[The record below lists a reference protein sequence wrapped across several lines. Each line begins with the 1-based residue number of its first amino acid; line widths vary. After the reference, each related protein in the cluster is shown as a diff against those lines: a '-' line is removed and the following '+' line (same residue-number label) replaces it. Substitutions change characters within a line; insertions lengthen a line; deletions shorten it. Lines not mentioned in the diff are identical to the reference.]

1 MTSPIKQLKSIGQSL
16 WYDNIQRRQL
26 ESGEL
31 ADLITRGEISGMTS
45 NPSIFNQAISKSD
58 DYDSALIPLSWAGWD
73 SESIFW
79 ELAIEDIQAAADLF
93 TPLYNE
99 TNGDDGYVSL
109 EVNPTF
115 ASDSERTLT
124 QVEALWKRVDR
135 ANLMIK
141 IPATKEC
148 IPAIQKAIAAG
159 ININIT
165 LIFSLQRYQEVIE
178 AYLCGLE
185 ERVEN
190 GLPIDRIASVA
201 SFFISRV
208 DTKIDA
214 QLPNDSP
221 VRGKAAIAN
230 AKLAY
235 EVFQKYFDGNRFNKL
250 QERGARIQRPLW
262 ASTSTKN
269 PAYPDT
275 LYVDGL
281 IGPYTVN
288 TVPPQTLDAFRD
300 HGRVE
305 SILTRDLDKARQEI
319 KDIKAF
325 GISMEQV
332 TKELEE
338 EGVKAFIEAYTALL
352 ETITKRRKTAIE
364 MLGSLQ
370 ESVAKQVEN
379 LTTSSIS
386 TRLFD
391 LDASLWTDDPD
402 GDAMIKARMGWLKLP
417 ETSRSLLPGLRNLV
431 EDVSNAGFT
440 HVLLLGM
447 GGSSLAPEVF
457 SMVFGSNGINFA
469 ILDSTDPYQLTSVVQ
484 EFPEGKTLY
493 IISSKSGDTVEV
505 QALFSYFWVREHADG
520 SRFIAITDPGTSLEK
535 LAYENRFRKTIIADP
550 MVGRR
555 YSALSA
561 FGLVPAALLGIDVD
575 RLLKRAEWMKKQCAP
590 ELPPAR
596 NPGFMLG
603 TVIGQ
608 ATLDGRDKLTIIADS
623 PLASFCSWLEQ
634 LIAESS
640 GKQGKGILPV
650 IGEDLGDP
658 LVYDNDRLFV
668 YLRQTGDYDEALSWL
683 HNSGHPVIVIPVKE
697 IYDLGAE
704 FYRWEI
710 AIVIACALLRVNPF
724 NQPDV
729 QDAKNRT
736 NAKILAYSHKYTLD
750 KSNPVWE
757 NDNIKVFS
765 PDLTATGHVINIL
778 DSFLSQ
784 SHKGD
789 YFAINAYLPRN
800 PEIVEVLQKLRTL
813 IKKKTCKA
821 VMVGFGPRFLHST
834 GQIHKGGPNTGLF
847 LQITAEPVVDVDI
860 PNQQMTFGK
869 LEFAQAIGDY
879 EVLKAR
885 SRRILHLHI
894 LKDITSTLTALL
906 EEMLNKP

>member
-1 MTSPIKQLKSIGQSL
+1 MTLPIKQLTSIGQSL

-26 ESGEL
+26 ENGEL
-31 ADLITRGEISGMTS
+31 ADLITRGEIRGMTS

-58 DYDSALIPLSWAGWD
+58 DYDSALIPLAWAGWD
-73 SESIFW
+73 SERIFW

-93 TPLYNE
+93 TPLYNQ
-99 TNGDDGYVSL
+99 TNGEDGYISL

-115 ASDSERTLT
+115 ADDSERTLAQAET
-124 QVEALWKRVDR
+124 LWKRVVR
-135 ANLMIK
+135 PNLMIK

-148 IPAIQKAIAAG
+148 IPAIKQAIASG
-159 ININIT
+159 ININVT
-165 LIFSLQRYQEVIE
+165 LIFSLQRYQEVME

-190 GLPIDRIASVA
+190 GLPVDRIASVA

-221 VRGKAAIAN
+221 LRGKAAIAN

-235 EVFQKYFDGNRFNKL
+235 EFFQKYFVGNRFNKL
-250 QERGARIQRPLW
+250 QEKGARIQRPLW

-300 HGRVE
+300 HGKVE
-305 SILTRDLDKARQEI
+305 SALTRNLDEARQVIEAI
-319 KDIKAF
+319 EAL
-325 GISMEQV
+325 GISMEQA

-338 EGVKAFIEAYTALL
+338 EGVKAFVEAFTTLL
-352 ETITKRRKTAIE
+352 DTIDERRKVAISQ
-364 MLGSLQ
+364 LGPLQ
-370 ESVAKQVEN
+370 GSVAKRIN
-379 LTTSSIS
+379 RLTADNVPM
-386 TRLFD
+386 RLFN
-391 LDASLWTDDPD
+391 LDATLWTDDPD
-402 GDAMIKARMGWLKLP
+402 QMAMIKKRMGWLKLP
-417 ETSRSLLPGLRNLV
+417 EISRCLLPELCTLV
-431 EDVSNAGFT
+431 NDVGSAGFT

-457 SMVFGSNGINFA
+457 SLVFGSSGMKFA
-469 ILDSTDPYQLTSVVQ
+469 ILDSTDPYQLNSVVQ

-535 LAYENRFRKTIIADP
+535 LANESRFRKTIIADP
-550 MVGRR
+550 MVGGR
-555 YSALSA
+555 YSALTA
-561 FGLVPAALLGIDVD
+561 FGLVPAALLGMDVD
-575 RLLKRAEWMKKQCAP
+575 RLLMRAEWMEKQCAANIP
-590 ELPPAR
+590 TTR
-596 NPGFMLG
+596 NPGLMLG
-603 TVIGQ
+603 AVFGQ
-608 ATLDGRDKLTIIADS
+608 AALDGRDKLTIVADL
-623 PLASFCSWLEQ
+623 PLVPFCSWLEQ

-640 GKQGKGILPV
+640 GKQGRGILPV

-658 LVYDNDRLFV
+658 LVYDNDRLFI
-668 YLRQTGDYDEALSWL
+668 YLRQSGENDEALSRI
-683 HNSGHPVIVIPVKE
+683 HSSGHPVIVIPVKE

-710 AIVIACALLRVNPF
+710 ATVIACVILGVNPF
-724 NQPDV
+724 DQPDV
-729 QDAKNRT
+729 QDSKDRT
-736 NAKILAYSHKYTLD
+736 NKKILAYSHNNILD
-750 KSNPVWE
+750 EANPVWE
-757 NDNIKVFS
+757 NDNIKIFS
-765 PDLTATGHVINIL
+765 PDPIAAVQMVNII

-784 SHKGD
+784 SQVGD
-789 YFAINAYLPRN
+789 YCGINAFLPRN
-800 PEIVEVLQKLRTL
+800 SNMVGILEKLRMF
-813 IKKKTCKA
+813 IRKKYCK
-821 VMVGFGPRFLHST
+821 VVTVGFGPRYLHST
-834 GQIHKGGPNTGLF
+834 GQFHKGGPNAGLF

-879 EVLKAR
+879 EALKAR

-906 EEMLNKP
+906 EEMLIQP

>member
-1 MTSPIKQLKSIGQSL
+1 MTLPIKQLTSIGQSL

-26 ESGEL
+26 ESGKL
-31 ADLITRGEISGMTS
+31 ADLITRGEIRGMTS

-58 DYDSALIPLSWAGWD
+58 DYDSALIPLAWAGWD
-73 SESIFW
+73 SERIFW

-93 TPLYNE
+93 TPLYNQ
-99 TNGDDGYVSL
+99 TNGEDGYISL

-115 ASDSERTLT
+115 ADDSERTLT

-135 ANLMIK
+135 PNLMIK

-185 ERVEN
+185 ERVEK
-190 GLPIDRIASVA
+190 GFPIDRIASVA

-221 VRGKAAIAN
+221 LRGKAAIAN
-230 AKLAY
+230 AKMAY
-235 EVFQKYFDGNRFNKL
+235 EFFQKYFVGNRFNKL
-250 QERGARIQRPLW
+250 QEKGARIQRPLW

-281 IGPYTVN
+281 IGPHTVN

-300 HGRVE
+300 HGKVE
-305 SILTRDLDKARQEI
+305 SALTRNLDEARQVIEAI
-319 KDIKAF
+319 EAL

-338 EGVKAFIEAYTALL
+338 EGVKAFVEAFTTLL
-352 ETITKRRKTAIE
+352 DTIDERRKVAISQ
-364 MLGSLQ
+364 LGPLQ
-370 ESVAKQVEN
+370 GSVAKRIN
-379 LTTSSIS
+379 RLTADNIP
-386 TRLFD
+386 TRLFN
-391 LDASLWTDDPD
+391 LDATLWTDDPD
-402 GDAMIKARMGWLKLP
+402 QMAMIKKRMGWLKLP
-417 ETSRSLLPGLRNLV
+417 ETSRCLLPELRTLV
-431 EDVSNAGFT
+431 NDVGSAGFT

-457 SMVFGSNGINFA
+457 SLAFGSSGIKFA

-520 SRFIAITDPGTSLEK
+520 SRFIAITDLGTFLER
-535 LAYENRFRKTIIADP
+535 LAHERRFRKTIIADP
-550 MVGRR
+550 TVGGR
-555 YSALSA
+555 YSALTA
-561 FGLVPAALLGIDVD
+561 FGLVPAALLGMDVE
-575 RLLKRAEWMKKQCAP
+575 RLLMRAEWMEKQCAVDIP
-590 ELPPAR
+590 TTR
-596 NPGFMLG
+596 NPGLMLG
-603 TVIGQ
+603 AVFGQ
-608 ATLDGRDKLTIIADS
+608 AALDGRDKLTIVADP
-623 PLASFCSWLEQ
+623 PLVPFCSWLEQ

-658 LVYDNDRLFV
+658 LLYDNDRLFF
-668 YLRQTGDYDEALSWL
+668 YLRQTGEYDEALSRL
-683 HNSGHPVIVIPVKE
+683 RNSGHPVIVMPVKE

-710 AIVIACALLRVNPF
+710 ATVIACVILGVNPF
-724 NQPDV
+724 DQPDV
-729 QDAKNRT
+729 QDSKDRT
-736 NAKILAYSHKYTLD
+736 NKKILAYSHNNILEEA
-750 KSNPVWE
+750 NPVWE
-757 NDNIKVFS
+757 NDNIKIFS
-765 PDLTATGHVINIL
+765 PDPFAVVQMVNII

-784 SHKGD
+784 SQVGD
-789 YFAINAYLPRN
+789 YCGINAFLPRN
-800 PEIVEVLQKLRTL
+800 AEIVGILEKLRMF
-813 IKKKTCKA
+813 IRKKYCK
-821 VMVGFGPRFLHST
+821 VVTVGFGPRYLHST
-834 GQIHKGGPNTGLF
+834 GQFHKGGPNTGLF
-847 LQITAEPVVDVDI
+847 LQITAEPVADMDI

-879 EVLKAR
+879 EALKAR

-894 LKDITSTLTALL
+894 LNDITITLTAFL
-906 EEMLNKP
+906 EEMLI